1 MVFSFN
7 IDVPT
12 RGALRSNLVELC
24 LELFA
29 DINLLGDGKS
39 SIFSRKPKF
48 KMPRELKHYEKLS
61 GVLINWR
68 LVQCILEHLEL
79 LLRDRLN
86 YLELQTMG
94 FVQLRIQHPTEM
106 MTVFPNSRVLHFSRI
121 THLR

>member
-1 MVFSFN
+1 M
-7 IDVPT
+7 
-12 RGALRSNLVELC
+12 LR
-24 LELFA
+24 
-29 DINLLGDGKS
+29 D
-39 SIFSRKPKF
+39 
-48 KMPRELKHYEKLS
+48 LKHCEKLP

-68 LVQCILEHLEL
+68 LVQCMLKHLEL

-94 FVQLRIQHPTEM
+94 FVQSRIQHPTEM

>member
-1 MVFSFN
+1 M
-7 IDVPT
+7 
-12 RGALRSNLVELC
+12 
-24 LELFA
+24 
-29 DINLLGDGKS
+29 
-39 SIFSRKPKF
+39 
-48 KMPRELKHYEKLS
+48 
-61 GVLINWR
+61 
-68 LVQCILEHLEL
+68 LEHLEL